1 MRGLGLAAAL
11 VAILALVL
19 IEFVYRNR
27 FRRATY
33 HWMLFLGLFVLP
45 GIALMSMAT
54 MVSEETKKVDAC
66 ATCHVMDPFINDMRD
81 PFSATLAARHYKNKW
96 VPDHQCY
103 MCHTTYG
110 AHGTLAA
117 KRDGFRHWLLYVTA
131 TWEEPIQYSGSYPNS
146 NCLTCHEG
154 TSKFDRGKSHPG
166 TGQRSGPRP
175 SQLLYLPWA
184 AAPCPRRTPLH
195 REVPMNTSEEA
206 TVINKLVRIAVGCAL
221 IGLLSVLLFL
231 WSGFA
236 PWSVGIGVFFG
247 APLLVIAVMLYL
259 IAVVRDLRQRGVL

>member
-1 MRGLGLAAAL
+1 MCLATLVVFASERVRDAEQALSAGEFMRGLGLAAAL

-154 TSKFDRGKSHPG
+154 TSKFDRGKSH
-166 TGQRSGPRP
+166 QA
-175 SQLLYLPWA
+175 LA
-184 AAPCPRRTPLH
+184 
-195 REVPMNTSEEA
+195 ND
-206 TVINKLVRIAVGCAL
+206 LVRDRVSCSTCHGPPHPVP
-221 IGLLSVLLFL
+221 GERLST
-231 WSGFA
+231 A
-236 PWSVGIGVFFG
+236 RYP
-247 APLLVIAVMLYL
+247 
-259 IAVVRDLRQRGVL
+259 